1 MQILERDTHPD
12 ADRFPMLEG
21 FTRKAFIADVKKNG
35 LRDKRIYIDNKGRI
49 LDGRNRAQAAEE
61 LGLEAQI
68 EWVTYD
74 GDDTESF
81 VKTCNLHRRNMNGSV
96 RALVAGSFATR
107 QRGRVSKNRAR
118 ADLPPTAAELA
129 EEYDVSARE
138 IEEARVVL
146 HQGIPELQDAVR
158 GELLTV
164 SRAAEIAL
172 LEPEAQRQELE
183 KDKPDT
189 RDHLRRKRAQN
200 SNQRRPPAEFL
211 LSHVVRSF
219 EKLGATIE
227 TLEAGLLLVRFDD
240 QTFELQLR
248 PSERAGRAA

>member
-1 MQILERDTHPD
+1 MKILGRETHPD

-35 LRDKRIYIDNKGRI
+35 FRDARIYIDKKGRI
-49 LDGRNRAQAAEE
+49 LDGRNRAQAAEQ
-61 LGLEAQI
+61 LGLEAQL
-68 EWVTYD
+68 EWITYE
-74 GDDTESF
+74 GQDTESF

-107 QRGRVSKNRAR
+107 QRGRVSQNRPR
-118 ADLPPTAAELA
+118 ADLTAAQLA
-129 EEYDVSARE
+129 EEYDVSERE
-138 IEEARVVL
+138 IERGRVVHEKGVQEL
-146 HQGIPELQDAVR
+146 HDAVR
-158 GELLTV
+158 DELVTIG
-164 SRAAEIAL
+164 RAAEIAL
-172 LEPEAQRQELE
+172 LEPEAQRHELA
-183 KDKPDT
+183 KDKPEA
-189 RDHLRRKRAQN
+189 RDQLGRKRAQN
-200 SNQRRPPAEFL
+200 NNEKRPPAEYL